1 MLVYV
6 INRHGKPLMPCK
18 PQKARRLLKEQKAKV
33 VKRTPFTIQLLYGS
47 SGYKQDVILGV
58 DAKSKTIG
66 ASASTEDK
74 ELFSAEVE
82 LRTDIV
88 DLLSTRRTLRR
99 SRRNRK
105 TRYRQSRFLNRR
117 KPEGWVAPSVQN
129 KIDTHIKVVKLV
141 HAILPITRVVVEVAQ
156 FDIQK
161 IKNPDIL
168 GEDYQQ
174 GEQLGFYN
182 VREYVLFRDKHTCQ
196 HCNGKSR
203 DPILN
208 VHHIESRKTGGN
220 SPDNLITL
228 CETCNRKYHTGEL
241 KLKVKRSSSFR
252 DAAFMGIMRWAFY
265 NKLKELYSNVYLT
278 FGYITKNVR
287 IKHNLEK
294 SHRIDAR
301 CISGNPSTEESDC
314 WYFFKQVRKQNR
326 QLHKT
331 NPRKGIRRE
340 SKAPGYVHD
349 YQLFDKVEYLSR
361 ECFVFGRRTSGY
373 FDLRTVDGEVIS
385 RSASVRELKLVERSS
400 SLLCERREASFITA
414 LKHGVSAD

>member
-6 INRHGKPLMPCK
+6 INRHGKPLMPCR
-18 PQKARRLLKEQKAKV
+18 PQKARKLLKEQKAKV
-33 VKRTPFTIQLLYGS
+33 IKRTPFTIQLLYGS
-47 SGYKQDVILGV
+47 SGYKQDVTLGV
-58 DAKSKTIG
+58 DAGSKTTG
-66 ASASTEDK
+66 VSATTENK
-74 ELFSAEVE
+74 EVFSAEVK

-99 SRRNRK
+99 SRRSRK
-105 TRYRQSRFLNRR
+105 TRYRQPRFLNRK

-129 KIDTHIKVVKLV
+129 KIDTHIKVVKMV
-141 HAILPITRVVVEVAQ
+141 HAILPITEVVVEVAQ

-161 IKNPDIL
+161 IKNPDII

-196 HCNGKSR
+196 HCNGKSK

-228 CETCNRKYHTGEL
+228 CETCHRKYHAGEL
-241 KLKVKRSSSFR
+241 KLKVKRNSSFR

-265 NKLKELYSNVYLT
+265 DKLKELYSNVSLT

-294 SHRIDAR
+294 SHRI
-301 CISGNPSTEESDC
+301 
-314 WYFFKQVRKQNR
+314 
-326 QLHKT
+326 
-331 NPRKGIRRE
+331 
-340 SKAPGYVHD
+340 
-349 YQLFDKVEYLSR
+349 LS
-361 ECFVFGRRTSGY
+361 
-373 FDLRTVDGEVIS
+373 
-385 RSASVRELKLVERSS
+385 
-400 SLLCERREASFITA
+400 
-414 LKHGVSAD
+414 

>member
-18 PQKARRLLKEQKAKV
+18 PQKARKLLKEQKAKV

-47 SGYKQDVILGV
+47 SGYKQNISLGI
-58 DAKSKTIG
+58 DAGSKTVG
-66 ASASTEDK
+66 LSATTENK
-74 ELFSAEVE
+74 ELFSAEVK

-88 DLLSTRRTLRR
+88 DLLSTRRMLRR

-105 TRYRQSRFLNRR
+105 TRYRKPRFLNRR

-129 KIDTHIKVVKLV
+129 KIDTHVKVVKMV
-141 HAILPITRVVVEVAQ
+141 HAILPITKVVVEVAQ

-161 IKNPDIL
+161 INNPDIK
-168 GEDYQQ
+168 GEEYQE

-182 VREYVLFRDKHTCQ
+182 VREYVLFRDKHICQ

-203 DPILN
+203 DPVLN

-220 SPDNLITL
+220 SSNNNLITL
-228 CETCNRKYHTGEL
+228 CKTCHKKYHKGEI
-241 KLKVKRSSSFR
+241 KLEIKRKPSFR
-252 DAAFMGIMRWAFY
+252 DAAFMNIMRWAFY
-265 NKLKELYSNVYLT
+265 DKLKELYSNVSLT

-301 CISGNPSTEESDC
+301 CISGNPLAKENGC

-331 NPRKGIRRE
+331 NPKKGIRRE
-340 SKAPGYVHD
+340 NKAPGYVHG
-349 YQLFDKVEYLSR
+349 YQLFDKVEYLDR
-361 ECFVFGRRTSGY
+361 ECFVFGRRSSGY
-373 FDLRTVDGEVIS
+373 FDLRTLDGEVVS
-385 RSASVRELKLVERSS
+385 RSASVGKLKLVERAS
-400 SLLCERREASFITA
+400 SLLCERREASFLTA
-414 LKHGVSAD
+414 LKHGVS